1 MTIINNKNNMS
12 TQTATAVD
20 EASLLASALRNTN
33 LDEQQQKQHDDVI
46 DTMLDNLIKDN
57 AEHCSKVSQ
66 G

>member
-57 AEHCSKVSQ
+57 AEHCLKVSQ